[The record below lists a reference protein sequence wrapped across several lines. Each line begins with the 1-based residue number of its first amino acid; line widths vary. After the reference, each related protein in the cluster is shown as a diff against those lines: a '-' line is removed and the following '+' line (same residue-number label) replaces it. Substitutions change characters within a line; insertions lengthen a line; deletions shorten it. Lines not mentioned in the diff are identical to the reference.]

1 MNDLIIQP
9 GIKTPGVDLS
19 YGILLFHGRSI
30 IPEPKDFFEPVIAWI
45 KNYIENP
52 AEITAIT
59 IKLEYIDSK
68 STQALLHI
76 LELLKQVESK
86 GLVLMVNWYYSYGD
100 VEMLQ
105 LGELVQGRIEL
116 EFSFNEFEPESF
128 K

>member
-30 IPEPKDFFEPVIAWI
+30 VPEPKDFFEPVIAWI
-45 KNYIENP
+45 KSYIENP

-86 GLVLMVNWYYSYGD
+86 GLVLMVNWYYSFGD

-116 EFSFNEFEPESF
+116 EFSFNEFERESL
-128 K
+128 